1 MGGWT
6 RDGMRRATCL
16 FEAAAWNYAVRPV
29 CACGH
34 EASFNPHGLWWH
46 FHKRMWDDRLEP
58 ARGRFWCRECS
69 LQKHRRIRP
78 LRLELV
84 QQSQND
90 IELAFP
96 PEREWK
102 RAVSRFRS

>member
-46 FHKRMWDDRLEP
+46 FHKRMWDDRK
-58 ARGRFWCRECS
+58 CS
-69 LQKHRRIRP
+69 LQKRRRIRP